1 MEKQSIKIVEVGP
14 RDGLQNE
21 PNILSAF
28 VKTEF
33 INWLSE
39 TGLKHIE
46 VSSFVNPLKIP
57 QLADADQVFKSI
69 KRVAGVQYSALVPN
83 EKGMHNALSADVD
96 AVAVFTAVSEKFCQ
110 KNINCSIEE
119 SINRFK
125 PVMEL
130 AKQHHIPVRA
140 YVSCVLGCPYQGRIE
155 ARDVARVVE
164 MLVALGCFEISLGD
178 TIGAGTPKQAR
189 QMLHACKDV
198 VAVEKLAVH
207 YHDTRGQA
215 LANILTSLELGITTI
230 DSSVAGLGGCP
241 YAEGATGNVATED
254 VVYMLQGLG
263 LETGVNLQKL
273 IETGKFIC
281 NQIGRRNGSKV
292 GVVGLPKGYDCNEK
306 S

>member
-1 MEKQSIKIVEVGP
+1 M
-14 RDGLQNE
+14 QNE

-140 YVSCVLGCPYQGRIE
+140 YVSCVLGCPYQGKIE
-155 ARDVARVVE
+155 VQNVARVVK
-164 MLVALGCFEISLGD
+164 MLAAMGCYEVSLGD
-178 TIGAGTPKQAR
+178 TIGVGTPKQVR
-189 QMLHACKDV
+189 QMLQACKDV
-198 VAVEKLAVH
+198 VPMEKLAMH

-215 LANILTSLELGITTI
+215 LANILTSLELGITAV

-254 VVYMLQGLG
+254 VVYMLHGLG
-263 LETGVNLQKL
+263 FETGVNLQKL

-292 GVVGLPKGYDCNEK
+292 GVAGLPKGYDCNEK